1 MPSAWPEL
9 DDLIRELADVAAL
22 PQSEGEPSLA
32 EATMAVS
39 KASAELSR
47 AASAR
52 GRVLEAARIRALQ
65 TIEEARAA
73 VEHARRAIAASA
85 RQAAASRA
93 SSAREGR
100 PVEGS
105 AEATCPACRRD
116 FVVRYRA
123 ARPAPT
129 AAFPVACPLAECDGL
144 ATVEYPESATEV
156 EAEAVSA
163 SGEASADS
171 RDTP

>member
-9 DDLIRELADVAAL
+9 DELIRELADVSAL
-22 PQSEGEPSLA
+22 PQSEAEPSLS

-39 KASAELSR
+39 KASAELRR

-52 GRVLEAARIRALQ
+52 GRSLEAARVRALQ

-73 VEHARRAIAASA
+73 VERARRAIAASA
-85 RQAAASRA
+85 RHAAASRA

-100 PVEGS
+100 LASGR
-105 AEATCPACRRD
+105 AQATCPACGRD

-123 ARPAPT
+123 APLTPT
-129 AAFPVACPLAECDGL
+129 AAFPVACPLAECDGI

-163 SGEASADS
+163 
-171 RDTP
+171 

>member
-9 DDLIRELADVAAL
+9 DDLIRELADVSAL
-22 PQSEGEPSLA
+22 PQAESEPSLS

-39 KASAELSR
+39 KASSELRR
-47 AASAR
+47 AAVAR
-52 GRVLEAARIRALQ
+52 GRALEPARARALQ

-73 VEHARRAIAASA
+73 VERARKALAASA
-85 RQAAASRA
+85 RHAAASRA
-93 SSAREGR
+93 SSGREGR
-100 PVEGS
+100 PASGS

-123 ARPAPT
+123 AQPIPT
-129 AAFPVACPLAECDGL
+129 AKFPVACPLTECDGI
-144 ATVEYPESATEV
+144 ASVEYPESATEV

-163 SGEASADS
+163 
-171 RDTP
+171 